1 MELCPLIWVIIIDTL
16 LVTPLITIYEPQSTL
31 ALSNPSSTSECP
43 KKLLAGLPG
52 FGLRVAL
59 RVYLGIPKPT
69 VLRVV
74 PELGVI
80 TYYFVGFGNTDR
92 NH

>member
-1 MELCPLIWVIIIDTL
+1 MGYNYRYPTV
-16 LVTPLITIYEPQSTL
+16 LVTPLITIHEPQSTL
-31 ALSNPSSTSECP
+31 ALSNPSWTSECP

-59 RVYLGIPKPT
+59 RVYLGIPKPI